1 MELDRALEDEY
12 LRVRYNIK
20 LSDKVRELIM
30 KSSDDASMV
39 LNNLY
44 NRKNSKKSMLP
55 AENELHR
62 CNWQVLGHNFH
73 HLLAK
78 SHFKF

>member
-1 MELDRALEDEY
+1 MELDRILEDEY
-12 LRVRYNIK
+12 LRVRYKIK
-20 LSDKVRELIM
+20 LTDKVRELIM

-39 LNNLY
+39 LNHLY

-62 CNWQVLGHNFH
+62 CNW
-73 HLLAK
+73 
-78 SHFKF
+78 